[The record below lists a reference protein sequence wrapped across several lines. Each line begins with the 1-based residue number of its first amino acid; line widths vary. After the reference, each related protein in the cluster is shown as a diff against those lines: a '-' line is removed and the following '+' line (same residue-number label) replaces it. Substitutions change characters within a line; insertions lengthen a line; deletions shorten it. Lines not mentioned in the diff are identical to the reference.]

1 MSRISKTEIS
11 GSPPL
16 KIAASCIGVSTLGP
30 GLRSVVWV
38 QGCPFHCPGCIAPG
52 WVPFDA
58 PAAEISPQDLAQ
70 VLLTDLQ
77 VSGLTLSGGEPFAQ
91 AEGLAALVSYAR
103 QRREL
108 DVICFSGYRFETLL
122 NHPPSPG
129 VFDLLDQID
138 LLIDGPYIESK
149 NDGKGL
155 RGSNNQR
162 FIHLTNRLRGFDFEN
177 QPRRAEV
184 SIQNGEVFVVGVP
197 PKNVLRTLDQVAPG
211 KIEIL
216 LSKGRAYERA

>member
-1 MSRISKTEIS
+1 MSRIWKAELSEIPS
-11 GSPPL
+11 L
-16 KIAASCIGVSTLGP
+16 KIAATRAGVSTLGP

-52 WVPFDA
+52 WIPFDA
-58 PAAEISPQDLAQ
+58 PAAEIHPQELAQ
-70 VLLTDLQ
+70 LLLANLQ

-91 AEGLAALVSYAR
+91 AEGLAALLSYAR

-155 RGSNNQR
+155 RGSSNQR

-184 SIQNGEVFVVGVP
+184 SIQNGEMFVAGVP
-197 PKNVLRTLDQVAPG
+197 PKNVLRSLDLVAPG
-211 KIEIL
+211 KIEKLI
-216 LSKGRAYERA
+216 SKAGA